1 MKKKWLLTL
10 IIVLSI
16 SQCTF
21 AKSLKEVP
29 SAKTPLPEYATTD
42 EQATLLYA
50 QNDIEKSFQALLT
63 IPDDARTAQ
72 NWLLLGNI
80 LHDKGK
86 ADDAI
91 FMYNE
96 SVQTDVN
103 YYKGYYNL
111 GVLYLEQ
118 NKPNMAVSQFLTVIK
133 LKKDYAYAHYNLACA
148 YIQLGDLKKAR
159 RELLSAISL
168 KKNVPEFHYN
178 LAYVYKQ
185 LKNDK
190 NAKIYLGF
198 YDKLESEQ

>member
-1 MKKKWLLTL
+1 MNKKWLLFL
-10 IIVLSI
+10 IVVLMI
-16 SQCTF
+16 PQCTF
-21 AKSLKEVP
+21 AKKLKEEP
-29 SAKTPLPEYATTD
+29 LAKTPLPEYAATD

-86 ADDAI
+86 NDDAI

-96 SVQTDVN
+96 AVQTDIN

-118 NKPNMAVSQFLTVIK
+118 NKPNMAVSQFQTVIK

-148 YIQLGDLKKAR
+148 YIQLGNLKMAR
-159 RELLSAISL
+159 RELLSAIAL
-168 KKNVPEFHYN
+168 NKNVPEFHYN